1 MSHVADLPFPLNTSQ
16 GLSFQLIN
24 IKYDLNIWKIKRE
37 KKNLSIDLV
46 VNARCKTIARINN
59 SDNEISM
66 PWNFYFKK
74 EMKKTKES
82 HTFKKRNYK
91 VYIPFI
97 AP

>member
-1 MSHVADLPFPLNTSQ
+1 MENKA
-16 GLSFQLIN
+16 
-24 IKYDLNIWKIKRE
+24 R

-46 VNARCKTIARINN
+46 VNARYKTIARINN

-97 AP
+97 APWSFDSISIDFKKFLIWVF